1 MSAPW
6 SQLVPELVREIAR
19 CLEDPED
26 RAWMRAVCKK
36 WHAADPDFRLPEP
49 VRRALLQGHA
59 RASARQWLTL
69 CDGPLF
75 RRVEEAK
82 LTFHLEVLLDEIPF
96 WTISSEHYI
105 MHVSIRRE
113 TGDLHFCSLWPNRS
127 GHFICAFVPAPC
139 TTLATWF
146 EKWTPEFLASLT
158 PLK

>member
-6 SQLVPELVREIAR
+6 AELFPELVREIAR

-75 RRVEEAK
+75 RRV
-82 LTFHLEVLLDEIPF
+82 DETMVHVGMSILMLKRVS
-96 WTISSEHYI
+96 WLIVTDRYTA
-105 MHVSIRRE
+105 HVSITHKR
-113 TGDLHFCSLWPNRS
+113 GDLGFCSLWEA
-127 GHFICAFVPAPC
+127 GADCFICAGIPAGG

-146 EKWTPEFLASLT
+146 TACGPEFLASLT